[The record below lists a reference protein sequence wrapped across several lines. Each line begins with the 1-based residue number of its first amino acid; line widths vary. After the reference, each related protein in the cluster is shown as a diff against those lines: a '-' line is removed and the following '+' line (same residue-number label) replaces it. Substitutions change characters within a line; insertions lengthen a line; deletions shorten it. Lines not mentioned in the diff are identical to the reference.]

1 MRKQRGRDKIKEC
14 RMPYYHPVDI
24 NDELIRNLRDLSHVI
39 HLLYEGKGSQKRILI
54 ILNEVGS
61 ISQRELTQR
70 LGIQPG
76 SVSEVLAKLEAA
88 GLIIRIPGILD
99 RRTSEIQLTDRGKV
113 LAEEAALQ
121 RKKRHEE
128 MFACLTQEEKQN
140 FLSIMKQVYSDWEVR
155 YLGKNEENE

>member
-1 MRKQRGRDKIKEC
+1 M
-14 RMPYYHPVDI
+14 
-24 NDELIRNLRDLSHVI
+24 
-39 HLLYEGKGSQKRILI
+39 
-54 ILNEVGS
+54 
-61 ISQRELTQR
+61 
-70 LGIQPG
+70 
-76 SVSEVLAKLEAA
+76 LAKLEAA

>member
-88 GLIIRIPGILD
+88 ELIIRIPGILD

-128 MFACLTQEEKQN
+128 MFACLTEEEKQN

>member
-88 GLIIRIPGILD
+88 ELIIRIPGILD